1 MGPGGH
7 LQPCMQARA
16 GLSPTPQAEEAAT
29 VPSGCRLLS
38 AALGP
43 ASHMPSGPAG
53 MTRRWERRRP
63 TLTLSLSVSSLQA
76 ETTPPEVTAQPGR
89 PRPRE
94 GRPKAWA
101 CHPAESRALPWAW
114 GLS

>member
-1 MGPGGH
+1 MGPGGQ

-16 GLSPTPQAEEAAT
+16 GLSSTPQAEEAAT
-29 VPSGCRLLS
+29 PTSGRRLLS
-38 AALGP
+38 TALGP
-43 ASHMPSGPAG
+43 ASHMPAGPAG
-53 MTRRWERRRP
+53 MTRRWERWRP
-63 TLTLSLSVSSLQA
+63 TLSSSVSSLQA

-94 GRPKAWA
+94 GRLKAWA
-101 CHPAESRALPWAW
+101 CHPAESCALPQAW